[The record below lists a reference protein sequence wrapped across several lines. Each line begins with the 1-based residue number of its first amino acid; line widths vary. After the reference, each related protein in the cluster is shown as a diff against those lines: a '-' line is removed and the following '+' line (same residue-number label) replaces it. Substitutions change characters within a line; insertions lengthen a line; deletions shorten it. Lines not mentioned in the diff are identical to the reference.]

1 MKVFISR
8 VSTEEQSELRQIQNI
23 EHFDKVVIDKCDGD
37 IHLWD
42 RPNIVKNK
50 IKKLV
55 DNGTIKH
62 IEVHSIDRL
71 GRDTLSVLSVWKELT
86 EKGVR
91 VVCRNPNFQNL
102 NENGERDYFS
112 ELLLNILS
120 TMSSFEKS
128 MIKSRQME
136 GIRITQKTNP
146 EKYSGRKQ
154 NTKESTLKFLTKH
167 SKVVEYLEKG
177 MKGVE
182 VSKLCDVSLNTITKV
197 KKNLQLQNE
206 SKVKK
211 PTLL

>member
-8 VSTEEQSELRQIQNI
+8 VSTDEQSELRQIQNI
-23 EHFDKVVIDKCDGD
+23 EGFDKVIIDKCSGL
-37 IHLWD
+37 IPLWE
-42 RPNIVKNK
+42 RPEAGKL
-50 IKKLV
+50 KKLV

-86 EKGVR
+86 DKGVR

-102 NENGERDYFS
+102 NDSGEKDYFS

-128 MIKSRQME
+128 MIKTRQME
-136 GIRITQKTNP
+136 GIRVTQMISP

-154 NTKESTLKFLTKH
+154 NTKESTLKFLQKH
-167 SKVVEYLEKG
+167 SKAVEYLEKG

-182 VSKLCDVSLNTITKV
+182 VSKLCDISLNTITKI
-197 KKNLQLQNE
+197 KKNLQPQQ
-206 SKVKK
+206 KVA
-211 PTLL
+211 

>member
-1 MKVFISR
+1 MKVFLSR
-8 VSTEEQSELRQIQNI
+8 VSTEEQSELRQIQNV
-23 EHFDKVVIDKCDGD
+23 EGFDKVIIDKCSGLVD
-37 IHLWD
+37 LWN
-42 RPNIVKNK
+42 RSNIVKNK

-55 DNGTIKH
+55 DNRTIKH

-102 NENGERDYFS
+102 TESGEKDYFS

-128 MIKSRQME
+128 MIKTRQME
-136 GIRITQKTNP
+136 GIRVTQMISP

-154 NTKESTLKFLTKH
+154 NTKESTLKFLQKH
-167 SKVVEYLEKG
+167 SKAISYLEMG

-182 VSKLCDVSLNTITKV
+182 VSKLCDISLNTITKI
-197 KKNLQLQNE
+197 KKRLQSEL
-206 SKVKK
+206 V
-211 PTLL
+211 

>member
-8 VSTEEQSELRQIQNI
+8 VSTEEQSELRQIQNV
-23 EHFDKVVIDKCDGD
+23 EGFQKVVVDKCSGL
-37 IHLWD
+37 IPLWE
-42 RPNIVKNK
+42 RPEAGKL
-50 IKKLV
+50 KKLV
-55 DNGTIKH
+55 DNGTITH

-102 NENGERDYFS
+102 TESGEKDYFS

-128 MIKSRQME
+128 MIKTRQME
-136 GIRITQKTNP
+136 GIRVTQMISP

-154 NTKESTLKFLTKH
+154 NTKESTLSFLQKH
-167 SKVVEYLEKG
+167 SKAVEYLEKG

-182 VSKLCDVSLNTITKV
+182 VSKLCDISLNTITKI
-197 KKNLQLQNE
+197 KKNLQPQQ
-206 SKVKK
+206 KV
-211 PTLL
+211 T